1 MNGTS
6 PILVSRAPAGWGVL
20 MQRNVGSGMG
30 SAGELVLI
38 GDVGGEKVPWR

>member
-6 PILVSRAPAGWGVL
+6 PILASRAPARWGVFT
-20 MQRNVGSGMG
+20 QQNVGSGMG

-38 GDVGGEKVPWR
+38 GDAGGEKVPWR